1 MACPAFINKTMK
13 HRKVFLKAEDGVE
26 KIVKKLTKLKDDE
39 IIFHVPEDSVLGS
52 SLDDFYTIKREAI
65 LAEKKIF
72 IESVDPHI
80 EELAERS
87 GLPTINPI
95 FNKGERFISDIIPRG
110 KKRKAGD
117 LSKEEFLEH
126 EEKVS
131 LPELSQAKEDETR
144 DFFSIPKKKSK
155 IESRQEQKVKEPVNK
170 KRQVLVV
177 AGVVL
182 VLVVSGFFAVKILP
196 EANIEIVLKEI
207 PFSFNENVKMSTAVY
222 EAVVPENEE
231 IFILPGETLVA
242 VKNIEMKFPASGVE
256 NIEKKAT
263 GEIYIYNEFSSS
275 PQVLVATT
283 RFSSPSGKI
292 FRLDERTTV
301 PGAEIVEGKIF
312 PSRIKVSVTA
322 DKAGEEYNINPDPE
336 KKWTI
341 PAFEEN
347 SLTDRYRGFY
357 AYPAS
362 VMESGYSGV
371 ARIPTEEDIQKAEK
385 EIKNSLQ
392 SALENQIIIVYS
404 DDFKV
409 IKGAR
414 QFEITKMEVQEQAD
428 ETGQF
433 GIFAEAKMRAFVFK
447 EKILKD
453 VLAQKN
459 ASSVDFD
466 YHIIKS
472 EFTYSDPQIDW
483 EEGQMVFNTEGSFAL
498 RPTINENNLRAQLI
512 GQTESMIRPIIFSI
526 PGLKQARISLQP
538 FWVNNVPENP
548 KKVNIEVK

>member
-1 MACPAFINKTMK
+1 MK

-39 IIFHVPEDSVLGS
+39 IIFHVPEDSVLGF

-87 GLPTINPI
+87 GLPTINPV
-95 FNKGERFISDIIPRG
+95 FNKEERFISDIIPRG
-110 KKRKAGD
+110 KKRKVRD
-117 LSKEEFLEH
+117 LSKREFLEH
-126 EEKVS
+126 KEEVS
-131 LPELSQAKEDETR
+131 LPELSQTKEDEAR
-144 DFFSIPKKKSK
+144 DFFSIPKKKSR
-155 IESRQEQKVKEPVNK
+155 IESRQEKEVKEPVNK
-170 KRQVLVV
+170 KKQILVV
-177 AGVVL
+177 TGIVLIFVVF
-182 VLVVSGFFAVKILP
+182 GFFAAKILP

-207 PFSFNENVKMSTAVY
+207 PFSFNETIKTSTAVY

-231 IFILPGETLVA
+231 ILILPGETLVA
-242 VKNIEMKFPASGVE
+242 VKNVEMKFPASGVE

-263 GEIYIYNEFSSS
+263 GEIYVYNEFSSS

-283 RFSSPSGKI
+283 RFSSPSGKV

-322 DKAGEEYNINPDPE
+322 DKAGEEYNINPDPKE
-336 KKWTI
+336 KWTI

-347 SLTDRYRGFY
+347 NLTDRYRGFY

-362 VMESGYSGV
+362 VMENGYSGI
-371 ARIPTEEDIQKAEK
+371 ARISTEEDIQKAEK

-392 SALENQIIIVYS
+392 SVLENQIMIVHS
-404 DDFKV
+404 DDFEV
-409 IKGAR
+409 IEGAR

-433 GIFAEAKMRAFVFK
+433 GIFAEAKMRTFVFK
-447 EKILKD
+447 EKTLKD
-453 VLAQKN
+453 ILAQKN

-466 YHIIKS
+466 YYVIKS
-472 EFTYSDPQIDW
+472 EFTYSNPQIDW
-483 EEGQMVFNTEGSFAL
+483 EEGQMTFNTEGSFVL